1 MLHFRVF
8 VLASSVINEIQ
19 WILFVARR
27 RSTITTWYKLYWT
40 VQMTTQ
46 QWSMPKPDIHRES
59 WISTP
64 KCKNVIFS
72 KNKQFIAMASID
84 PLNTRWRRSAILK
97 IDMTSFFSAE
107 SGPIWIK
114 ISQTGAEWH
123 VDCGDMAEIETR
135 SRIPIW
141 QMFGRI
147 QLHFITK
154 PPAIAIAGCCHL
166 ANSVTCHPRATC
178 HVAGCKNSIRHIENR
193 FFCHILFIVFV
204 FLIQFGLWRV
214 IVSDTLV
221 FMNVPMKHTKQ
232 QRNCRCVFSTRN
244 VETNKVQGYNT

>member
-1 MLHFRVF
+1 MYCRPRKLCDWAFQRTHYWTPK
-8 VLASSVINEIQ
+8 IQ
-19 WILFVARR
+19 DGGDPPCWIL
-27 RSTITTWYKLYWT
+27 
-40 VQMTTQ
+40 
-46 QWSMPKPDIHRES
+46 
-59 WISTP
+59 TP
-64 KCKNVIFS
+64 KCINAIFS

-141 QMFGRI
+141 QTFGRI

-193 FFCHILFIVFV
+193 FLPYFIYRFC
-204 FLIQFGLWRV
+204 FLNPVWALT
-214 IVSDTLV
+214 SDRLRYTCFYECPNEAYKTTEKLPLCI
-221 FMNVPMKHTKQ
+221 FYTK
-232 QRNCRCVFSTRN
+232 RGN
-244 VETNKVQGYNT
+244 